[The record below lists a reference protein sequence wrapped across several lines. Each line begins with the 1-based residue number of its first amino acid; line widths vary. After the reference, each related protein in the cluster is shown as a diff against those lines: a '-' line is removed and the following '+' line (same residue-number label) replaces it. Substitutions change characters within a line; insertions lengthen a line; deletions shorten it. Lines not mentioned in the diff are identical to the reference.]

1 MSALSAAQ
9 VRIAQAVTR
18 GTVRT
23 DEPMARHTTFAIG
36 GPADVYIEPADEDEL
51 VDVLRAVHAAGEP
64 LTVLGG
70 GSNVLV
76 GDGGIRGVTICLRRL
91 AQPLAVS
98 GTVMCAGGG
107 IRMQRVSTLAARQ
120 GLSGLEFAVGIP
132 GTLGGGVWMNAGAYG
147 GEMSTVVTEV
157 TAVTRTGERV
167 SYSGRELA
175 FGYRH
180 SVFQD
185 TGDLVTSVTM
195 ALVPDDVAAI
205 RARMD
210 DYTAR
215 RRHKQPLEYPS
226 AGSTFKRPPG
236 YFAGTLIDETGLKG
250 LTVGGAQISTRH
262 AGFVINHHGATAA
275 DVKALI
281 ALVQE
286 KIMAAHGV
294 YLEPEVRMIGDD

>member
-1 MSALSAAQ
+1 MITRSAAQ
-9 VRIAQAVTR
+9 QRIAAVVTR
-18 GTVRT
+18 GAVRT
-23 DEPMARHTTFAIG
+23 EEPMARHTTFAIG
-36 GPADVYIEPADEDEL
+36 GPADVYIEPVDEEEL
-51 VDVLRAVHAAGEP
+51 IAVLRAVHAEHEP

-76 GDGGIRGVTICLRRL
+76 ADGGIRGVTVCLRRL
-91 AQPLAVS
+91 MQPLEVTGS
-98 GTVMCAGGG
+98 VMRAGGG
-107 IRMQRVSTLAARQ
+107 LRMQRVSTAAWQQ

-147 GEMSTVVTEV
+147 GEMRHVVTAV

-167 SYSGRELA
+167 TYTGSELV

-180 SVFQD
+180 SAFQD

-195 ALVPDDVAAI
+195 ALTPDDPAAI

-210 DYTAR
+210 EYTQR
-215 RRHKQPLEYPS
+215 RRQKQPLEYPS

-236 YFAGTLIDETGLKG
+236 YFAGTLIDQTGLKG
-250 LTVGGAQISTRH
+250 LTVGGAQVSTRH
-262 AGFVINHHGATAA
+262 AGFVINHGGATAA
-275 DVKALI
+275 DVKRLI

>member
-1 MSALSAAQ
+1 MSARTAQ
-9 VRIAQAVTR
+9 ARIARLVTR

-36 GPADVYIEPADEDEL
+36 GPADLYIEPADEDEL
-51 VDVLRAVHAAGEP
+51 TAVLRAVHEAQEP

-76 GDGGIRGVTICLRRL
+76 ADGGIRGVTVCLRRL
-91 AQPLAVS
+91 SQPPVVD
-98 GTVMCAGGG
+98 GTTMRAGGG
-107 IRMQRVSTLAARQ
+107 IRMQRVSTVAARH

-147 GEMSTVVTEV
+147 GEMSAVVTEV
-157 TAVTRTGERV
+157 AAVTRTGERV
-167 SYSGRELA
+167 SYTGKELA

-185 TGDLVTSVTM
+185 TGDLVTAVTM
-195 ALVPDDVAAI
+195 ALTPDDPAAI
-205 RARMD
+205 RARME

-236 YFAGTLIDETGLKG
+236 YFAGTLIDQTGLKG
-250 LTVGGAQISTRH
+250 LTVGGAQVSTRH
-262 AGFVINHHGATAA
+262 AGFVVNHGGATAA

-281 ALVQE
+281 RLVQE